1 MAFNL
6 RKYQLALLI
15 PATFLVGCTGL
26 TRVDTSPVTPT
37 ASEWRKPQGSTAEAK
52 ALWWSS
58 LGDEALNELVTQA
71 LDTSPTME
79 IAYARLDAARAAR
92 GQLFS
97 AAYPSLNINLQATRI
112 ENGASG
118 IIQNQQTARVDSIWE
133 LDLFGAVSRGRES
146 ANARE
151 LSAQY
156 LVQDARI
163 SLSAEVVSAYTAYRS
178 CRVAQS
184 INEEDLNSRRKTHAI
199 TLASIEAG
207 LTAPYLRARTEASL
221 SDAMIQFAN
230 LTSQCEQAEQTLVR
244 LTGLELAKL
253 QSILQAKQS
262 NTYLGQVQNLWA
274 IGMPADVLASRP
286 DVRSSM
292 ALRDAS
298 AADMGLAKADELPR
312 LSLTGGLNFT
322 RQENSSSV
330 SFGGWSFGPSLSLP
344 FFDGGRKKSATAGA
358 QARLREAQAVYQA
371 KVRSAMQEVE
381 EGFSRYRASLTRLA
395 EAETAA
401 SKYQIYFDAVNDR
414 YTAGASN
421 LLELEDARRTWLQA
435 RQALLGA
442 QQEHLASWTFINRVT
457 AASTGQS
464 APQP

>member
-1 MAFNL
+1 MANL
-6 RKYQLALLI
+6 RKYPLALLM
-15 PATFLVGCTGL
+15 PAAFLAGCTGL
-26 TRVDTSPVTPT
+26 TKVDPAQVNPV
-37 ASEWRKPQGSTAEAK
+37 ASEWRKAPASK
-52 ALWWSS
+52 AQANPTWWKS
-58 LGDEALNELVTQA
+58 LGDDALNELISEA
-71 LDTSPTME
+71 MATSPTLE
-79 IAYARLDAARAAR
+79 IVYARLDAARAAR
-92 GQLFS
+92 GQLFA
-97 AAYPSLNINLQATRI
+97 AAYPSLNINLQANRI
-112 ENGASG
+112 ESGSTG
-118 IIQNQQTARVDSIWE
+118 IIQNQQSARIESIWE

-146 ANARE
+146 VNARE

-156 LVQDARI
+156 LSQDTRI
-163 SLSAEVVSAYTAYRS
+163 SLSAEVVSAYTGYRS

-184 INEEDLNSRRKTHAI
+184 INEEDLKSRRKTHDI

-244 LTGLELAKL
+244 LTGLELEKL
-253 QSILQAKQS
+253 QPVLQEKQS
-262 NTYLGQVQNLWA
+262 NSYLGQVQNLWA
-274 IGMPADVLASRP
+274 IGLPADVLASRP

-292 ALRDAS
+292 ALRDA
-298 AADMGLAKADELPR
+298 AAAELGLAKADELPR

-322 RQENSSSV
+322 RQDDGTRV

-344 FFDGGRKKSATAGA
+344 LFDGGRKKSATAGA

-371 KVRSAMQEVE
+371 KVRSAVQEVE

-401 SKYQIYFDAVNDR
+401 SKYQIYFDAVNAR

-435 RQALLGA
+435 RQGLLGA
-442 QQEHLASWTFINRVT
+442 QQEHLATWTFINRVT
-457 AASTGQS
+457 AAGTGPD